1 MNLLV
6 KAECLFS
13 RIIMTHS
20 RGGWK
25 KCKNFSWEYKRLW
38 IVQKGKTREK
48 KRKKRGSGEDKR
60 DEDGEGGGVSSGR
73 QWKCERRKFKGT
85 GLAAAAAAAVLPF
98 FFSTTGPGMGPRF
111 LSAGLTS
118 TPSPVTAFNPRWKDV
133 YLPANEIFFPP
144 LLSPSSFEGLR
155 FGRVKQPGVI

>member
-60 DEDGEGGGVSSGR
+60 DEDGGGGGCPVGGDNESVREESL
-73 QWKCERRKFKGT
+73 KERGWPPPPP
-85 GLAAAAAAAVLPF
+85 PF
-98 FFSTTGPGMGPRF
+98 FLSFFQRQALGWGGPRF

-144 LLSPSSFEGLR
+144 SPLPLLLR
-155 FGRVKQPGVI
+155 RVEIRTS